1 MYTYETIFILSFET
15 NQTKKKNEGKRR
27 RKKRERERK
36 KIKGNNSRLT
46 LHLTEMHPPEDN
58 QPLWKSPRG
67 SYGSRRSLSPKHEC
81 IFKVKR

>member
-1 MYTYETIFILSFET
+1 MKPYSFFLSKR
-15 NQTKKKNEGKRR
+15 TKRKGKMREKEEER
-27 RKKRERERK
+27 RERERK